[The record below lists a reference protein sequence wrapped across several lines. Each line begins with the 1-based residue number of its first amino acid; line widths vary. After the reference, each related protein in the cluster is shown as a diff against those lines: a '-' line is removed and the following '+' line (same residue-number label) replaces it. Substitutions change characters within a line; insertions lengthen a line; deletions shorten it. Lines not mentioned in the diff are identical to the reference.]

1 MPVSLSRLHRFPG
14 TGVITSTSTVNH
26 TGEGSEKFFHNFDI
40 VRVFSKV
47 QRRRKTEKIMR
58 FRYFGLIGCI
68 FCALPAAQAAT
79 ILSENFNEL
88 TDQLS
93 ATSVG
98 AFQTIGGTNVDIVGP
113 GNGFASLCATPESGS
128 CVDMDG
134 SGGNS
139 QGILQT
145 VSSLMLLPGV
155 DYFLSFDLIGSQ
167 RGTSASTTVTLGT
180 SSCSGTGCLYNQT
193 FNLASGDDTDGIVTN
208 ALVTVSA
215 PTTAFL
221 TFTSNTSGEVGDLLD
236 NVLITTSTVTGSA
249 PEPSSM
255 ILIGSALVG
264 LSLLARRLHRV

>member
-1 MPVSLSRLHRFPG
+1 VKAAKNLSRILK
-14 TGVITSTSTVNH
+14 TC
-26 TGEGSEKFFHNFDI
+26 E
-40 VRVFSKV
+40 FSKKFNEGEK
-47 QRRRKTEKIMR
+47 RKDYAISILWIDRMHILR
-58 FRYFGLIGCI
+58 SPCR
-68 FCALPAAQAAT
+68 ARAT

-98 AFQTIGGTNVDIVGP
+98 AFQAIGGTNVDIVGP
-113 GNGFASLCATPESGS
+113 GNGFASLCASPESGS

-134 SGGNS
+134 SSGNP

-145 VSSLMLLPGV
+145 VSALTLMPGV

-167 RGTSASTTVTLGT
+167 RGNTASTTVTLGT
-180 SSCSGTGCLYNQT
+180 SGCSGAGCLYSQA
-193 FNLASGDDTDGIVTN
+193 FSLASTDDTDGIVSN

-221 TFTSNTSGEVGDLLD
+221 TFTSNTPGEIGDVLD

-255 ILIGSALVG
+255 ILIGSALIG
-264 LSLLARRLHRV
+264 LGVLARRLRRL